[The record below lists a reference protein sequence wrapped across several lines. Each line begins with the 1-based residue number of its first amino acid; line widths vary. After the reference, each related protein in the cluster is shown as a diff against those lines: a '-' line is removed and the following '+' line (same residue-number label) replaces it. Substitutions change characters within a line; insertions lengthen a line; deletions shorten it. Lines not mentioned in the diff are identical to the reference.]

1 MRDVVGQLT
10 LACDQAG
17 NAFAHLVELTGQR
30 RHAGALGD
38 ARAGVEVAL
47 AHAHAGRAQPL
58 QVAPGRP
65 GPRQQERRRHRDQQQ
80 HRQRDRGRVKRRSPA
95 ARCGQGGRTAQG
107 PAVPRPAAAPH
118 RLPAAQ
124 ARAHSAAPGAAAR
137 PRAVRHPFPAAARP
151 A

>member
-1 MRDVVGQLT
+1 MKGAPSSDGVRAFSPSFH
-10 LACDQAG
+10 LAGHTWFGLAAVNWAAADAAIARVHRRVPAAAG
-17 NAFAHLVELTGQR
+17 
-30 RHAGALGD
+30 
-38 ARAGVEVAL
+38 
-47 AHAHAGRAQPL
+47 
-58 QVAPGRP
+58 
-65 GPRQQERRRHRDQQQ
+65 
-80 HRQRDRGRVKRRSPA
+80 RSPA